1 MDHFHIGYAAN
12 QARQQEM
19 LRVAEAHRVALA
31 AKPRRA
37 LRNPFAALRGR
48 PAPQQ
53 HAPASD
59 PAAADC

>member
-19 LRVAEAHRVALA
+19 LRVAEAHRFASA

-37 LRNPFAALRGR
+37 LRNPLAALRGR
-48 PAPQQ
+48 PARQQ
-53 HAPASD
+53 APASD